1 MHLLR
6 NLPISRRLWSVLLLS
21 LFALLLLAALLLQQM
36 NRQLYAGKVEMTRN
50 VVESSLGVLAHYHR
64 QAQAGELTPA
74 QAQRAAMEQIRGLR
88 YAGNEYFWI
97 NDLHPR
103 MVMHPTN
110 PALEGEDLSGY
121 RDPDGKALF
130 NEMVAVAR
138 RSGAGMVDY
147 RWPKPGSSEPVEK
160 ISHVQ
165 LFEPWGWII
174 GSGVYI
180 DDIRD
185 IYRTQ
190 QIQVALL
197 VGLIALLLGGLLL
210 LVVRSID
217 RPLDGTV
224 AALADIASGD
234 GDLTHRLPEQGRD
247 ELSRLAGHF
256 NAFAG
261 KLAGMIR
268 RMLGSAE
275 ALEQASAE
283 LGRVAEG
290 TRQKS
295 DQQSQQVEMVAT
307 AINQVSYA
315 VQDVAKHAEQASTEV
330 READRHA
337 REGHQSLESGT
348 RQVEQL
354 AASMQRAVSTM
365 QNLQQETGQIGRVL
379 EVIRAVAEQTN
390 LLALNAAIEA
400 ARAGEQGRGFAVV
413 ADEVRLLA
421 QRTQQ
426 STEEIQQLIET
437 LQQNTRD
444 AVGVIAESSDLTTL
458 AVDQT
463 GQAAERLQQIVEAL
477 QRVSALNES
486 IASATLQQS
495 HVVEDINRSV
505 TEVADLAR
513 DNAGAASAVRDS
525 GNRLSTLAS
534 ELGGLLGGFR
544 V

>member
-64 QAQAGELTPA
+64 QAQTGELTPA

-283 LGRVAEG
+283 LGRVAEE

-330 READRHA
+330 READRQ
-337 REGHQSLESGT
+337 RERG
-348 RQVEQL
+348 
-354 AASMQRAVSTM
+354 
-365 QNLQQETGQIGRVL
+365 IK
-379 EVIRAVAEQTN
+379 
-390 LLALNAAIEA
+390 ALSQ
-400 ARAGEQGRGFAVV
+400 ARARLSSWLRRCSALYRPCRTYSRKP
-413 ADEVRLLA
+413 VRL
-421 QRTQQ
+421 
-426 STEEIQQLIET
+426 
-437 LQQNTRD
+437 
-444 AVGVIAESSDLTTL
+444 
-458 AVDQT
+458 
-463 GQAAERLQQIVEAL
+463 
-477 QRVSALNES
+477 
-486 IASATLQQS
+486 
-495 HVVEDINRSV
+495 
-505 TEVADLAR
+505 
-513 DNAGAASAVRDS
+513 AGCSR
-525 GNRLSTLAS
+525 
-534 ELGGLLGGFR
+534 
-544 V
+544 